1 MAVFKTTTGSGGGP
15 PKDPAKETAVAFP
28 AGQTIFLEGDLGTEM
43 YIILDGQVRIEKR
56 IRGEVHLLST
66 LEKGDFFGEMGVLES
81 TPRSADAVAHT
92 DTKLLAITGSRFDEM
107 IRKTPEIAV
116 RIIRKYA
123 SRLRE
128 ANALLEKLAGPHI
141 DPEAMIKNIAPA
153 SSPEVSKTTRHR
165 LVDITTGNAYF
176 LAEGP
181 ETTIGRA
188 DPVTGIRP
196 DIDLAELDTNRSVSR
211 RHAKILQSESGF
223 AVIEEVG
230 TVNGTFVNDQRI
242 PTGTPVPIKNGDRA
256 KGRAAAEK
264 AIELARSGIWAGS
277 PDAPSWIADGKGLL
291 AR

>member
-1 MAVFKTTTGSGGGP
+1 MAVFKTTSGKPGQGGQGNP
-15 PKDPAKETAVAFP
+15 QRDTLSVP

-43 YIILDGQVRIEKR
+43 FIILEGRVRIEKR
-56 IRGEVHLLST
+56 IRGESHLLST

-81 TPRSADAVAHT
+81 TPRSADAVAET

-123 SRLRE
+123 TRLRE
-128 ANALLEKLAGPHI
+128 ANVLLEKLAGAAVNPDELVANI
-141 DPEAMIKNIAPA
+141 EPFGDDEVAGKTSKN
-153 SSPEVSKTTRHR
+153 R
-165 LVDITTGNAYF
+165 LVDIKSGNPFFFSEAD
-176 LAEGP
+176 

-196 DIDLAELDTNRSVSR
+196 DVDLAALDENRSVSR
-211 RHAKILQSESGF
+211 RHAKIIRTESGF

-242 PTGTPVPIKNGDRA
+242 PTGTPVPLSNGDRL
-256 KGRAAAEK
+256 K
-264 AIELARSGIWAGS
+264 I
-277 PDAPSWIADGKGLL
+277 GLVAL
-291 AR
+291 KVVFDS